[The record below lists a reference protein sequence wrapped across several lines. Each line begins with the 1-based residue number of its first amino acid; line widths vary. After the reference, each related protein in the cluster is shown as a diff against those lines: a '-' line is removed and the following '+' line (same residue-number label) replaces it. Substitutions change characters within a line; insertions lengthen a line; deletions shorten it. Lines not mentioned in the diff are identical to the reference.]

1 MSSKTVTL
9 IVTIVGLLVALFFA
23 LADVIGVGNPARFG
37 SSQIGG
43 TVVGAVVF
51 IVGLVI
57 YLRQRRT

>member
-1 MSSKTVTL
+1 MSSKTVAL

-23 LADVIGVGNPARFG
+23 FADIMGVGNPARFG
-37 SSQIGG
+37 CRQIVG
-43 TVVGAVVF
+43 TVVGALVF